1 MLTIFNYILRKD
13 TMPGEEAELY
23 KCSFYDIIIKP
34 KMNMINKV
42 TETSQK
48 IYMTSALKK
57 ALAYWKDAEPNL
69 DKTINKIIDE
79 MLNENKWYSTE

>member
-1 MLTIFNYILRKD
+1 
-13 TMPGEEAELY
+13 
-23 KCSFYDIIIKP
+23 
-34 KMNMINKV
+34 MNMINKI

-48 IYMTSALKK
+48 TYMTSALKK